1 MFVVSMKIPKNE
13 RRVEGP
19 SIFDGFPGA
28 LIYSQSETVVIRLL
42 EHLSEAGDPAI
53 KELFK

>member
-19 SIFDGFPGA
+19 LILDGFPGA
-28 LIYSQSETVVIRLL
+28 LICSQSETVIIRLL
-42 EHLSEAGDPAI
+42 GHLSEAGDPAI
-53 KELFK
+53 KKLFK